1 MSKIAVLAKITTAEG
16 KRDEVVAIF
25 AGHVAAVDAE
35 PGTEVYALHTSPAD
49 EVTIWFYEIYT
60 DKACLDAHS
69 GSDAM
74 KALNPKLKGLLAGR
88 PEITVLTPVVAKG
101 L

>member
-1 MSKIAVLAKITTAEG
+1 MSKIALLAKITAAEG

-25 AGHVAAVDAE
+25 AAHVAAVAAE
-35 PGTEVYALHTSPAD
+35 AGTEVYALHTSPAD
-49 EVTIWFYEIYT
+49 DVTIWFYELYT
-60 DKACLDAHS
+60 DKDGLDAHS
-69 GSDAM
+69 TSEGM

-88 PEITVLTPVVAKG
+88 PELIMLTPVAAKG